1 MKQFLNAAIVIS
13 FFSVIAAAIW
23 VVWDQEGVSNAEKT
37 AVSVLI
43 VFATTLLCE
52 LVWVVV
58 KEL

>member
-23 VVWDQEGVSNAEKT
+23 VVWDQREVVMNVLKT
-37 AVSVLI
+37 AAI
-43 VFATTLLCE
+43 VFGAALLCKE
-52 LVWVVV
+52 VWIIA

>member
-1 MKQFLNAAIVIS
+1 MKRFLNVAIVIS
-13 FFSVIAAAIW
+13 FFSVIAVAIW
-23 VVWDQEGVSNAEKT
+23 VVWDQKGYSNAEKT

-43 VFATTLLCE
+43 VFATALLCK

>member
-13 FFSVIAAAIW
+13 FFSLIVATIW
-23 VVWDQEGVSNAEKT
+23 VVWDQEGFSNAEKT
-37 AVSVLI
+37 DVSALVVFVAVW
-43 VFATTLLCE
+43 LCM